1 MTKKEFTKFELAR
14 MRRTAQNVEGFLK
27 QRNKLEEKKAKIEE
41 ELEIVN
47 QQIELTDAP
56 TVAMT
61 SYHTEDIIKK
71 VVTPTDQ
78 VDKNGN
84 IIKKVTFEFIY
95 PDTIIP
101 PVTPNENTVNE
112 ETNGDNVVS
121 TFGTLDESDK
131 SDYNTSGA
139 LVSDGT
145 DVVATMD

>member
-14 MRRTAQNVEGFLK
+14 MKRTAQNVEGFLK
-27 QRNKLEEKKAKIEE
+27 QKNKLEEKKAKIEE
-41 ELEIVN
+41 ELAVIN

-61 SYHTEDIIKK
+61 GYHTEDIIKK

-95 PDTIIP
+95 PDTIVP
-101 PVTPNENTVNE
+101 PVTDVAEE
-112 ETNGDNVVS
+112 ET
-121 TFGTLDESDK
+121 SDK
-131 SDYNTSGA
+131 VEMTTASDVEEPSEEI
-139 LVSDGT
+139 T
-145 DVVATMD
+145 DTAETF

>member
-14 MRRTAQNVEGFLK
+14 MKRTAQNVEGFLK
-27 QRNKLEEKKAKIEE
+27 QKNKLEEKKAKIEE
-41 ELEIVN
+41 ELAVIN

-61 SYHTEDIIKK
+61 GYHTEDIIKK

-95 PDTIIP
+95 PDTIVP
-101 PVTPNENTVNE
+101 PVTDVAEE
-112 ETNGDNVVS
+112 ET
-121 TFGTLDESDK
+121 SDK
-131 SDYNTSGA
+131 VEMTTASDVEEPSAEIIDTTET
-139 LVSDGT
+139 L
-145 DVVATMD
+145 

>member
-14 MRRTAQNVEGFLK
+14 MKRTAQNVEGFLK
-27 QRNKLEEKKAKIEE
+27 QKNKLEEKKTKIEE
-41 ELEIVN
+41 ELSIIN

-61 SYHTEDIIKK
+61 GYHTEDIIKK

-101 PVTPNENTVNE
+101 PVKEEPVVDDSSSTENDETTINEN
-112 ETNGDNVVS
+112 D
-121 TFGTLDESDK
+121 F
-131 SDYNTSGA
+131 A
-139 LVSDGT
+139 L
-145 DVVATMD
+145 

>member
-14 MRRTAQNVEGFLK
+14 LKRTAQNVEGFLK
-27 QRNKLEEKKAKIEE
+27 QKNKLEEKKTKIEE
-41 ELEIVN
+41 ELSIIN

-61 SYHTEDIIKK
+61 GYHTEDIIKK

-101 PVTPNENTVNE
+101 PVKEEPVIDAPSSTEDDENIINEN
-112 ETNGDNVVS
+112 D
-121 TFGTLDESDK
+121 F
-131 SDYNTSGA
+131 A
-139 LVSDGT
+139 L
-145 DVVATMD
+145 

>member
-14 MRRTAQNVEGFLK
+14 LKRTAQNVEGFLK
-27 QRNKLEEKKAKIEE
+27 QKNKLEEKKTKIEE
-41 ELEIVN
+41 ELSIIN

-61 SYHTEDIIKK
+61 GYHTEDIIKK

-95 PDTIIP
+95 PDTIVP
-101 PVTPNENTVNE
+101 PVTDVAEE
-112 ETNGDNVVS
+112 ETPDKVEMTTASDVEEPSGEITD
-121 TFGTLDESDK
+121 TAETL
-131 SDYNTSGA
+131 
-139 LVSDGT
+139 
-145 DVVATMD
+145 

>member
-14 MRRTAQNVEGFLK
+14 LKRTAQNVEGFLK
-27 QRNKLEEKKAKIEE
+27 QKNKLEERKAKIEE
-41 ELEIVN
+41 ELAIVN

-61 SYHTEDIIKK
+61 GYHTEDIIKK

-101 PVTPNENTVNE
+101 PTPVEELEPEKSPNIEDDNITINEN
-112 ETNGDNVVS
+112 D
-121 TFGTLDESDK
+121 F
-131 SDYNTSGA
+131 A
-139 LVSDGT
+139 I
-145 DVVATMD
+145 

>member
-14 MRRTAQNVEGFLK
+14 MKRTAQNVEGFLK
-27 QRNKLEEKKAKIEE
+27 QKNKLEEKKAKIEE
-41 ELEIVN
+41 ELAIVN

-61 SYHTEDIIKK
+61 GYHTEDIIKK

-95 PDTIIP
+95 PDTIVP
-101 PVTPNENTVNE
+101 PVTDVAEE
-112 ETNGDNVVS
+112 ETHDKVEITTSSDVEEPS
-121 TFGTLDESDK
+121 EEITDTAETL
-131 SDYNTSGA
+131 
-139 LVSDGT
+139 
-145 DVVATMD
+145 

>member
-14 MRRTAQNVEGFLK
+14 MKRTAQNVEGFLK
-27 QRNKLEEKKAKIEE
+27 QKNKLEEKKAKIEE
-41 ELEIVN
+41 ELAIIN

-61 SYHTEDIIKK
+61 GYHTEDIIKK

-95 PDTIIP
+95 PDTIVP
-101 PVTPNENTVNE
+101 PVTDVAEE
-112 ETNGDNVVS
+112 ETPDKMEITTASDVEEPS
-121 TFGTLDESDK
+121 EEITDTAETL
-131 SDYNTSGA
+131 
-139 LVSDGT
+139 
-145 DVVATMD
+145 

>member
-14 MRRTAQNVEGFLK
+14 LKRTAQNVEGFLK
-27 QRNKLEEKKAKIEE
+27 QKNKLEEKKAKIEE
-41 ELEIVN
+41 ELAIVN

-61 SYHTEDIIKK
+61 GYHTEDIIKK

-78 VDKNGN
+78 VDKKGN

-101 PVTPNENTVNE
+101 PTPVEELESEESSNIEDDNITINEN
-112 ETNGDNVVS
+112 D
-121 TFGTLDESDK
+121 F
-131 SDYNTSGA
+131 A
-139 LVSDGT
+139 I
-145 DVVATMD
+145 

>member
-1 MTKKEFTKFELAR
+1 MAKKEFTKFELAR
-14 MRRTAQNVEGFLK
+14 MKRTAQNVEGFLK
-27 QRNKLEEKKAKIEE
+27 QKNKLEEKKAKIEE
-41 ELEIVN
+41 ELSVIN

-61 SYHTEDIIKK
+61 GYHTEDIIKK

-101 PVTPNENTVNE
+101 PVKEEPVVDAPSSTENNENTINE
-112 ETNGDNVVS
+112 ND
-121 TFGTLDESDK
+121 F
-131 SDYNTSGA
+131 A
-139 LVSDGT
+139 L
-145 DVVATMD
+145 